1 MWITPRNV
9 VRIVGLSF
17 MLSAQSGFA
26 VDIAAPQVASFQGQN
41 LNAFVDLQQLQGP
54 QASLQVQIGTAADYA
69 SMQVPRY
76 AVVDQIRL
84 AIVDAPLGGAR
95 LDIRS
100 SRPIVEPRLRLVVR
114 FLDAAEVQLRQLSL
128 SIPAPLSSAYAE
140 DLQELTP
147 SFDQQSDAQ
156 RRTRLTQ
163 EKDTLWSL
171 AKDSR
176 ESRTVTVQQQML
188 AIVRLN
194 PDAFIA
200 ENVNGLKKDYL
211 LRLPE
216 LFEASLLT
224 ASAALREVKRQ
235 YKSWV
240 DEGYAR
246 AIRTPSTT
254 GDSRRLRILDTASSG
269 AVGQIDDTG
278 DIDLRRSTQLLG
290 DEPVLR
296 TGSQIL
302 SAVEPV
308 EPVDTAVGVTE
319 SDAAAEL
326 DGASA
331 ALQDSAAKAV
341 VTEATDTANA
351 VAVQDSDD
359 AVATVSTRRT
369 MPLPKAAVQA
379 DGSADKAKADSRQA
393 RVVREARSEG
403 DAISPGLV
411 GIAAMVLLTLALL
424 LMAWRRRRN
433 NAAATEFRQ
442 GEDEASDPSD
452 DFAATEPTVS
462 SIDADVTAASD
473 SPDDETAD
481 DPTVNPPRKP
491 LLVSPSGLPSMT
503 GAASDDEDIIE
514 TRIKLAIA
522 FIEVGD
528 EEGARELLKEVL
540 EEGDD
545 EQQMAAQLL
554 IDDLDDQD

>member
-17 MLSAQSGFA
+17 MLWAQSGFA

-41 LNAFVDLQQLQGP
+41 LNAFVDLRQLQGP

-114 FLDAAEVQLRQLSL
+114 FVDAAEVQLRQLSL
-128 SIPAPLSSAYAE
+128 AIPAPLSSAYAE

-246 AIRTPSTT
+246 AIRTPSTMD
-254 GDSRRLRILDTASSG
+254 DSRRLRILDTASSG

-302 SAVEPV
+302 SAGA
-308 EPVDTAVGVTE
+308 PVDTAVGATE

-326 DGASA
+326 GRASA
-331 ALQDSAAKAV
+331 ALQDSAAQAV

-393 RVVREARSEG
+393 RVVRGAKSEG

-411 GIAAMVLLTLALL
+411 GISATVLLTLALL

-473 SPDDETAD
+473 SADDETAD

-528 EEGARELLKEVL
+528 EEGARELLQEVL

>member
-1 MWITPRNV
+1 MWVTPRNV
-9 VRIVGLSF
+9 VRIVGLSL
-17 MLSAQSGFA
+17 MLWAHGSFA
-26 VDIAAPQVASFQGQN
+26 VDITVPQVASFQGQN
-41 LNAFVDLQQLQGP
+41 LNAFVDLRQLQGP
-54 QASLQVQIGTAADYA
+54 QASLQVQIGNTADYA

-76 AVVDQIRL
+76 AVVDQIRV

-100 SRPIVEPRLRLVVR
+100 SRPIVEPRLQLVVR
-114 FLDAAEVQLRQLSL
+114 FVDAEEVQLRQLSL
-128 SIPAPLSSAYAE
+128 AIPAPLSSAYAE
-140 DLQELTP
+140 DLQEMTP
-147 SFDQQSDAQ
+147 SFDQPSDSE

-163 EKDTLWSL
+163 EKDTLWSV

-200 ENVNGLKKDYL
+200 ENVNGLKKGYL

-235 YKSWV
+235 YKSWI
-240 DEGYAR
+240 DEGHAK
-246 AIRTPSTT
+246 AIRSPSIT
-254 GDSRRLRILDTASSG
+254 GGSRRLRILDTTESTGS
-269 AVGQIDDTG
+269 VGQIDGTG
-278 DIDLRRSTQLLG
+278 DIDRRRSNLPL
-290 DEPVLR
+290 DDAPVLK
-296 TGSQIL
+296 TGSQIV
-302 SAVEPV
+302 SAGAS
-308 EPVDTAVGVTE
+308 VDVAAGATE
-319 SDAAAEL
+319 SDAAAKL
-326 DGASA
+326 DRASA
-331 ALQDSAAKAV
+331 ALQDSAAQPV
-341 VTEATDTANA
+341 VREAIDTANA
-351 VAVQDSDD
+351 VAAQDRED
-359 AVATVSTRRT
+359 AVAPVSTRRT
-369 MPLPKAAVQA
+369 MPLPKAAVEA
-379 DGSADKAKADSRQA
+379 DGSADKAKADSRQT
-393 RVVREARSEG
+393 RVVRGAKSEG

-411 GIAAMVLLTLALL
+411 GISATVLLTLTLL

-433 NAAATEFRQ
+433 NAVASEYRQ
-442 GEDEASDPSD
+442 DEDEASDASD
-452 DFAATEPTVS
+452 GFAATEPTLT
-462 SIDADVTAASD
+462 SIDADVTAALD
-473 SPDDETAD
+473 SAHDETSE
-481 DPTVNPPRKP
+481 DPRVNPPRKP

-528 EEGARELLKEVL
+528 EQGARELLEEVL

>member
-17 MLSAQSGFA
+17 MLWAQSGFA

-41 LNAFVDLQQLQGP
+41 LNAFVDLRQLQGP

-114 FLDAAEVQLRQLSL
+114 FVDAAEVQLRQLSL
-128 SIPAPLSSAYAE
+128 AIPAPLSSAYAE

-246 AIRTPSTT
+246 AIRTPSTMD
-254 GDSRRLRILDTASSG
+254 DSRRLRILDTTASTG

-302 SAVEPV
+302 SAGA
-308 EPVDTAVGVTE
+308 PVDTAVGATE

-326 DGASA
+326 DRASA
-331 ALQDSAAKAV
+331 ALQDSAAQAV

-393 RVVREARSEG
+393 RVVRGAKSEG

-411 GIAAMVLLTLALL
+411 GIAATVLLTLALL

-433 NAAATEFRQ
+433 NAAATEFKQ

-473 SPDDETAD
+473 SADDETAD

-528 EEGARELLKEVL
+528 EEGARELLQEVL